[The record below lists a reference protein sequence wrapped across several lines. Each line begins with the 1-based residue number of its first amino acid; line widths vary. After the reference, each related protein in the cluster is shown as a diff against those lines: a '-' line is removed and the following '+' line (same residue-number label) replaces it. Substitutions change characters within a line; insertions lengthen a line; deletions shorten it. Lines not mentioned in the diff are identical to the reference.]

1 MLGLALRYKDVGK
14 DKRRDYDG
22 EDNDND
28 RLKQLAKIMRG
39 IKPKQRNK
47 FHERKPKRER
57 SMKDIAGEYN
67 RGEALEDL
75 E

>member
-1 MLGLALRYKDVGK
+1 MMALAQRFINVGK
-14 DKRRDYDG
+14 DKRRDFDD
-22 EDNDND
+22 ENDYD
-28 RLKQLAKIMRG
+28 RLKQLAKLMRG
-39 IKPKQRNK
+39 VKPKQRNK

-67 RGEALEDL
+67 RGDALEDL